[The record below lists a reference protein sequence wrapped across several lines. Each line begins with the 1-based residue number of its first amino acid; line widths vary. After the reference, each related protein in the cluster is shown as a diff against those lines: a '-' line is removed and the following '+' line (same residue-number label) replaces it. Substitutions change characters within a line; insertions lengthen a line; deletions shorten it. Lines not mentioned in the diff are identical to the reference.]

1 MIGPMGATS
10 PKAGTLW
17 IVATPIGNLDD
28 MSPRA
33 IRVLDQADVIA
44 AEDTRHTGRL
54 LAHFGIRAK
63 QVSLHEHNEQ
73 RRVPGLLA
81 RLADG
86 ENIALVS
93 DAGTP
98 LVSDPGY
105 RLVRAA
111 RDAGMNV
118 STVPGPCAAVAA
130 LSMAGLPTDRF
141 RFEGFLPPKTG
152 ARDRKLEALR
162 RATETLVFYETPQ
175 RISRTLQALAAAFG
189 PGREAVLCRELTKI
203 HETVLAG
210 TLESLLGRL
219 EAQPGQVR
227 GEMVLV
233 VQGETG
239 DGDPDGRL
247 DEGRRL
253 FELLR
258 GEIAPGR
265 AAKLAA
271 AWSGCRRRD
280 LYE

>member
-10 PKAGTLW
+10 SKAGTLW

-33 IRVLDQADVIA
+33 VRVLDQVDVIA

-86 ENIALVS
+86 ENMALVS

-141 RFEGFLPPKTG
+141 RFEGFLPPRAG
-152 ARDRKLEALR
+152 ARDRRLEALR
-162 RATETLVFYETPQ
+162 CATETLVFYETPQ

-189 PGREAVLCRELTKI
+189 LEREAVLCRELTKI

-239 DGDPDGRL
+239 GGDPKGRL

-258 GEIAPGR
+258 GEMAPGR

>member
-1 MIGPMGATS
+1 MNSAS
-10 PKAGTLW
+10 RNSGTLW

-28 MSPRA
+28 MPPRA
-33 IRVLDQADVIA
+33 VRVLEQADVIA

-54 LAHFGIRAK
+54 LGHFGIRTK
-63 QVSLHEHNEQ
+63 QVSLHEHNERQ
-73 RRVPGLLA
+73 RVPDLVG

-86 ENIALVS
+86 ETIALVS

-111 RDAGMNV
+111 REAGMAAY
-118 STVPGPCAAVAA
+118 TVPGPCAAVAA
-130 LSMAGLPTDRF
+130 LSIAGLPTDRF
-141 RFEGFLPPKTG
+141 RFEGFLPPKAG
-152 ARDRKLEALR
+152 ARDRKLEALK

-175 RISRTLQALAAAFG
+175 RIPKTLHAMSAAFG
-189 PGREAVLCRELTKI
+189 AEREAVLCRELTKL

-210 TLESLLGRL
+210 TLGSLITRL
-219 EAQPGQVR
+219 EAEPGQLR

-233 VQGETG
+233 VNG
-239 DGDPDGRL
+239 DTTDADRDGRL

-258 GEIAPGR
+258 EEMTPGK

-280 LYE
+280 FYE

>member
-1 MIGPMGATS
+1 MNSAS
-10 PKAGTLW
+10 RNSGTLW

-33 IRVLDQADVIA
+33 VRVLEQADVIA

-54 LAHFGIRAK
+54 LGHFGIRTK
-63 QVSLHEHNEQ
+63 QVSLHEHNERQ
-73 RRVPGLLA
+73 RVPDLVG

-86 ENIALVS
+86 ETIALVS

-111 RDAGMNV
+111 REAGMAV
-118 STVPGPCAAVAA
+118 YTVPGPCAAVAA
-130 LSMAGLPTDRF
+130 LSIAGLPTDRF
-141 RFEGFLPPKTG
+141 RFEGFLPPKAG
-152 ARDRKLEALR
+152 ARDRKLEALK

-175 RISRTLQALAAAFG
+175 RIPKTLHAMSAAFG
-189 PGREAVLCRELTKI
+189 AEREAVLCRELTKL

-210 TLESLLGRL
+210 TLGSLITRL
-219 EAQPGQVR
+219 EAEPGQLR
-227 GEMVLV
+227 GEMVLIV
-233 VQGETG
+233 NG
-239 DGDPDGRL
+239 DTADADRDGRM

-258 GEIAPGR
+258 EEMTPGK

-280 LYE
+280 FYE